1 MLSVVRVILYTI
13 HFTIH
18 LTENQTK
25 IYKTRLNYL
34 RSADEENRKK
44 CLFFLVGTVIII
56 IIANRPIKTNI
67 ENVDNDVCEYIFST
81 RIVCVVMYLNVAN
94 SFIF

>member
-1 MLSVVRVILYTI
+1 MKFDRIIYI
-13 HFTIH
+13 R
-18 LTENQTK
+18 QTK
-25 IYKTRLNYL
+25 KR
-34 RSADEENRKK
+34 EKM
-44 CLFFLVGTVIII
+44 FVFLVGTVIII

-81 RIVCVVMYLNVAN
+81 RIVCVVMYLDVAD